1 MSAWSRCDK
10 CGLTIEGDA
19 GQIEMHILGCGG
31 KPAAA
36 AVERHARHGD
46 IIAAARHYVEAR
58 GGSFWLTSQGH
69 RLKGDAGIPDAYITM
84 PIRKGFDL
92 SYAFWF
98 DAKADDDKPSPAQA
112 HFARLAEAA
121 DVDVV
126 FGGVDALRAFVE
138 GGEA

>member
-19 GQIEMHILGCGG
+19 GQIEMHILRCGG

-46 IIAAARHYVEAR
+46 ILAAARHYVEGR
-58 GGSFWLTSQGH
+58 GGAFFLTSQGH
-69 RLKGDAGIPDAYITM
+69 RLKGSPGIPDSIVFVRLVGDDTFPALC
-84 PIRKGFDL
+84 F
-92 SYAFWF
+92 F
-98 DAKADDDKPSPAQA
+98 DAKTPDDEPTPAQE
-112 HFARLAEAA
+112 HFARLAEEAG
-121 DVDVV
+121 VDVI